1 MNKIEENPTT
11 FLNGTMEIAR
21 ISDWMYRNK
30 TKVTYQLIDQN
41 FNDAYDLLTGMLK
54 NEYSNLIRL
63 LRSYYDWKQ
72 RL

>member
-1 MNKIEENPTT
+1 
-11 FLNGTMEIAR
+11 MEIAR